1 MPSTDRFS
9 LDGLTAVVTGAEGS
23 VGSAVVTEL
32 VARGVRVI
40 ALDVSESIVE
50 SAASWGATGRAVDV
64 RDEDAVSAIL
74 AELASES
81 GVDIL
86 VNNAGTN
93 DRAAPF
99 DVSMETWDRL
109 MDINLRGYFLVARAV
124 ARLQVS
130 LGRGASIVN
139 VSSTAATVSLGRG
152 NLVYGLSKAAVN
164 QLTRELAVE
173 WAADG
178 IRVNAVQP
186 AQIATPAWDAARDKP
201 EMADIYAQ
209 VIAGIPLRRL
219 LDPDELVGP
228 ILFFASPAA
237 SFVTGTVLPVDGGNL
252 ALNPAGTVP
261 GPTKADHPIDT
272 RRRHDQ

>member
-9 LDGLTAVVTGAEGS
+9 LDGLTAVVTGAAGS
-23 VGSAVVTEL
+23 VGSAVVAEL

-40 ALDVSESIVE
+40 ALDLSESIVA
-50 SAASWGATGRAVDV
+50 SAEALGATGRAVDV
-64 RDEDAVSAIL
+64 CDEEALTAIL
-74 AELASES
+74 TELAGET

-86 VNNAGTN
+86 VNNAGIN

-99 DVSMETWDRL
+99 DVRMDTWDRI
-109 MDINLRGYFLVARAV
+109 MDVNLRGYFLVARAV

-186 AQIATPAWDAARDKP
+186 AQIATPAWDAARENP
-201 EMADIYAQ
+201 EMAAIFDQ
-209 VIAGIPLRRL
+209 VIAGIPMRRL
-219 LDPDELVGP
+219 LDPEELVGP

-261 GPTKADHPIDT
+261 GPTTADHPIDT
-272 RRRHDQ
+272 RRDT

>member
-9 LDGLTAVVTGAEGS
+9 LDGQTAVVTGAAGA
-23 VGSAVVTEL
+23 VGSAIVVEL
-32 VARGVRVI
+32 VSRGVRVI
-40 ALDVSESIVE
+40 ALDLAESIVE
-50 SAASWGATGRAVDV
+50 GARALGATGRAVDV
-64 RDEDAVSAIL
+64 CDEDAVTAIL
-74 AELASES
+74 AELAGQS

-86 VNNAGTN
+86 VNNAGIN

-99 DVSMETWDRL
+99 DVRMDTWDRI
-109 MDINLRGYFLVARAV
+109 MDVNLRGYFVVARAV
-124 ARLQVS
+124 ARLQVG

-139 VSSTAATVSLGRG
+139 VSSTAATASLGRG
-152 NLVYGLSKAAVN
+152 NLVYGLSKAGVN

-186 AQIATPAWDAARDKP
+186 AQIATPAWEAARENP
-201 EMADIYAQ
+201 AMAEIYDQ

-261 GPTKADHPIDT
+261 GPTRASDPIDT
-272 RRRHDQ
+272 RRNRS